1 MARRWAGCGRRSE
14 QAPRVL
20 AGGASWVGMVCTA
33 AGMERQHRDMPHLAH
48 VQLIVV
54 LRCDGGVDGE
64 LQEKVCGKELRGTTR
79 PRLGTG
85 PADRA
90 AQGVQAC
97 VAQATHAVLL
107 TVEAATPDSSS
118 TLLSSISNPILGGL
132 DAWGWSQGTQGICGQ
147 GAAALPRAL
156 VQGDPSV
163 GPQCMQAQLGCIPE
177 AADRTCEAR
186 GRPGRVPAVCGDS
199 FAAGKCFRCALI
211 CRGTSRSTRNLISA
225 PQLIKIFTAAASA
238 SASRA
243 PARHTGFPPAC
254 P

>member
-147 GAAALPRAL
+147 GAAAPPRAL

-163 GPQCMQAQLGCIPE
+163 GPSACRRSWDASLKPPIARVKHEGGLVGCRQCVE
-177 AADRTCEAR
+177 T
-186 GRPGRVPAVCGDS
+186 
-199 FAAGKCFRCALI
+199 
-211 CRGTSRSTRNLISA
+211 RSL
-225 PQLIKIFTAAASA
+225 LASA
-238 SASRA
+238 SD
-243 PARHTGFPPAC
+243 AR
-254 P
+254 